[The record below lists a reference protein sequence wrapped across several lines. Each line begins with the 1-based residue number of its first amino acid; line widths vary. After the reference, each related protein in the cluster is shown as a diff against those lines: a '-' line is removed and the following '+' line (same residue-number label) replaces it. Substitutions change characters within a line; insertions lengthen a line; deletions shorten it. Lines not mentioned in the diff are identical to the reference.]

1 MGCGPRRRRLG
12 RLSRVAGYGDM
23 AILLVEQYFEF
34 ARALADRY
42 LVIERGEVVLAGETR
57 DMIEADVRRHLTV

>member
-1 MGCGPRRRRLG
+1 
-12 RLSRVAGYGDM
+12 M

-57 DMIEADVRRHLTV
+57 DTIEADVHRHLTV